1 MNAST
6 STLIRQAHAATAE
19 VLDLPLPSAR
29 RREQPLP
36 SPAELRQHLPLSAAM
51 AHRVREGRDAI
62 RAVLDGRDPRLLV
75 VIGPCSLHDPV
86 SALEYADRLAELAP
100 QVSDQLLLV
109 MRAYVEKPRTTIGW
123 KGLVY
128 DPQLDGS
135 GDMAGGL
142 ELSRR
147 LMLGMLERGLPVA
160 TELLQPLVAGYF
172 DDLLGWAAIGARTS
186 ESQVHREMVSG
197 LDLPVGF
204 KNGTDGSVQVAADAV
219 LAARVAHSFIGMTK
233 MGTAAIF
240 ETRGNV
246 DGHVILRGGKRPNYA
261 AEDVDAACALLQR
274 VGLREQVM
282 IDCSHANSAKQPRRQ
297 IEVAAELGARIA
309 AGELRILG
317 VMVESHLAEGRQDLV
332 AGQPLRHGVS
342 ITDACLGFDDSAAL
356 LRGLAQAVRER
367 RRAAG

>member
-1 MNAST
+1 MNASN
-6 STLIRQAHAATAE
+6 SALIRPEHAACAE

-36 SPAELRQHLPLSAAM
+36 SPAELRQRLPLSAVM
-51 AHRVREGRDAI
+51 AHRVREGREAI

-86 SALEYADRLAELAP
+86 SALEYADRLAELVP

-128 DPQLDGS
+128 DPQLDGT

-147 LMLGMLERGLPVA
+147 LMLGMLERGLPIA

-204 KNGTDGSVQVAADAV
+204 KNGTDGSIGIATDAMRSAAHPHQHFGIDAQGRPSLVQ
-219 LAARVAHSFIGMTK
+219 TQ
-233 MGTAAIF
+233 
-240 ETRGNV
+240 GNPDTHLV
-246 DGHVILRGGKRPNYA
+246 LRGGHAGPNF
-261 AEDVDAACALLQR
+261 DAASVQQIR
-274 VGLREQVM
+274 QGLEKLGLEPSIMV
-282 IDCSHANSAKQPRRQ
+282 DCSHANSGKDPLRQPAVLDSVIDQR
-297 IEVAAELGARIA
+297 VAGDASLRGVMLESHLFDGCQPLS
-309 AGELRILG
+309 GELRY
-317 VMVESHLAEGRQDLV
+317 
-332 AGQPLRHGVS
+332 GVS
-342 ITDACLGFDDSAAL
+342 ITDGCLGWSGTEAL
-356 LRGLAQAVRER
+356 LLNAAERLRRG
-367 RRAAG
+367 